1 MMKKLF
7 FLLSIISLITLLS
20 SCIKDDISD
29 DLQGEWRLLGWEV
42 DGVYHEVDSFKVEH
56 HKFSVDFSG
65 NYVKAYSLGNVTDF
79 GKVRSKDNTLIKE
92 TVIQTQVLI
101 LDDESLFFDQYI
113 GKIFRYE
120 NSGNKLKLYFTDNNY
135 FLFTNQFTDKV
146 KPSCNCE
153 QDIIITVNNQQGT
166 IHKDKY
172 LRKWYIAC
180 EQYGNTDSVIRYYP
194 QSFPDIDFL
203 QENLKVIFSGDVY
216 SMKVNWGDYQSE
228 QTDGTYYYCFDLM
241 KIEIQDK

>member
-1 MMKKLF
+1 MKKLF
-7 FLLSIISLITLLS
+7 FLLSIILSITLLS

-101 LDDESLFFDQYI
+101 LDDESLFF
-113 GKIFRYE
+113 
-120 NSGNKLKLYFTDNNY
+120 
-135 FLFTNQFTDKV
+135 
-146 KPSCNCE
+146 
-153 QDIIITVNNQQGT
+153 
-166 IHKDKY
+166 
-172 LRKWYIAC
+172 
-180 EQYGNTDSVIRYYP
+180 
-194 QSFPDIDFL
+194 
-203 QENLKVIFSGDVY
+203 
-216 SMKVNWGDYQSE
+216 
-228 QTDGTYYYCFDLM
+228 
-241 KIEIQDK
+241 